1 MILTNTSTYN
11 TELHAFDEELTI
23 VVNNGSKMT
32 SRRHL
37 QLHFRFFEMSSVI
50 LESCDTVIKL

>member
-37 QLHFRFFEMSSVI
+37 HLHFRFFEMSSMI